1 MKVREGVAVVK
12 FDNKAEKMNSL
23 GEQVQIEI
31 KDIVRE
37 IQTSSGIAAAVIISG
52 KTDNFIVGA
61 DINMLT
67 KLKTVAD
74 AERVTR
80 EAQQMFNDL
89 ERSHKPLVSA
99 IMGPALGGGLELAMA
114 THYRIAVNNKKTVLG
129 LPEVMLG
136 LLPGA
141 GGTQRLPRLVPVPD
155 ALKMMLQGQQVQAK
169 KAKKMGLV
177 DQLVEPLGPGLK
189 HPDENTLSYL
199 EDVAVAAAKG
209 LVDGSLK
216 INRKKSLLD
225 RIMRKALQYKF
236 AQDYVFDQAKGM
248 VMKLTNG
255 LYPAPLKI
263 IEVVRTGIDKGFEE
277 GLAAEAR
284 GFAELTQ
291 TPHSK
296 ALIGLFHG
304 QTQCKKNRFGDPKDR
319 PQRVGVLGAG
329 LMGAGIATVSIDKAG
344 HNVVLKDANHAALQR
359 GQQQIY
365 GVIDG
370 KVKKKRLTSFE
381 RDVKLSHLIPTL
393 DYEAF
398 KDSDIVIEA
407 VIEDIAVK
415 HKVLKEIEAV
425 TRPDCIFAT
434 NTSAIA
440 INSIAAAS
448 SRPENVIGMHYF
460 SPVEKMPLLEVVM
473 GEKTSKEAA
482 AKAVAVGLKQGKVV
496 ITVKDAPAFYT
507 TRVLSFMIAELIHLL
522 LEGNAPQELD
532 KMSKRMG
539 FPVGLV
545 TLLDE
550 VGMDT
555 GLHIQN
561 YLRPIF
567 GDRLSPHDNTAY
579 AELVSQG
586 HTGRKAGKGFYLYD
600 GKKKG
605 DRELNPAVQSLLK
618 KYSKPPIRA

>member
-12 FDNKAEKMNSL
+12 FDNKQEKMNSL
-23 GEQVQIEI
+23 GEQVSIEV

-37 IQTSSGIAAAVIISG
+37 IQTSSSIAAAVIISG

-61 DINMLT
+61 DINMLS

-80 EAQQMFNDL
+80 EAQEMFNDL
-89 ERSHKPLVSA
+89 ERSRKPLVSA

-155 ALKMMLQGQQVQAK
+155 ALQMMLTGKQVQAK

-177 DQLVEPLGPGLK
+177 DQLVEPLGPGLRD
-189 HPDENTLSYL
+189 PDENTLSYL
-199 EDVAVAAAKG
+199 EDVAVAVAKG
-209 LVDGSLK
+209 LVDGSVK
-216 INRKKSLLD
+216 INRNKDLVD
-225 RIMRKALQYKF
+225 RLTRVALKYKY
-236 AQDYVFDQAKGM
+236 AQDFIFNKAKET

-263 IEVVRTGIDKGFEE
+263 IEVVRTGIEKGFDE
-277 GLAAEAR
+277 GLIAEAK
-284 GFAELTQ
+284 GFAHLTQ
-291 TPHSK
+291 TPHSR

-304 QTQCKKNRFGDPKDR
+304 QTQCKKNRFGDPAKK
-319 PQRVGVLGAG
+319 PQNVGVLGAG

-344 HNVVLKDANHAALQR
+344 HKVVLKDTTNAALQR

-365 GVIDG
+365 DVING
-370 KVKKKRLTSFE
+370 KVKKRRLTSFE
-381 RDVKLSHLIPTL
+381 RDVTLSKLTPTL
-393 DYEAF
+393 DYESF
-398 KDSDIVIEA
+398 KHCDIVIEA
-407 VIEDIAVK
+407 VIEDLKVK
-415 HKVLKEIEAV
+415 HKVLQEIESV
-425 TRPDCIFAT
+425 VRPDCIFAT

-440 INSIAAAS
+440 INSIAAGS
-448 SRPENVIGMHYF
+448 KRPENVIGMHYF
-460 SPVEKMPLLEVVM
+460 SPVDKMPLLEVVM

-482 AKAVAVGLKQGKVV
+482 SKAVAVGLKQGKVV

-522 LEGNAPQELD
+522 LEGNQPKELD

-567 GDRLSPHDNTAY
+567 GTRLSPHDNKAY

-586 HTGRKAGKGFYLYD
+586 HTGRKAGRGFYLYD

-605 DRELNPAVQSLLK
+605 DRELNPKVEELLK
-618 KYSKPPIRA
+618 RYSKPPKRV